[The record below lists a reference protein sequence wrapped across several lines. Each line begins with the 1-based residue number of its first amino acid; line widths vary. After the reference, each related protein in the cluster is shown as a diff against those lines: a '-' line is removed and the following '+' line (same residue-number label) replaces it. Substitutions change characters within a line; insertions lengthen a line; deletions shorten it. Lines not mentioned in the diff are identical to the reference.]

1 MANDHSLG
9 FLLFCQGRRS
19 SQLQLSRMSPRMGGS
34 NSWVFPIFSFSI
46 WKFFMVNT
54 WLLLY
59 HCLLDMWRPGKGGST
74 SHLLLIFKSVEYNG
88 ATSHLIQILCNSQR
102 SWRLGWVQSQDGIW
116 IYFLK
121 GEGRIFCE
129 LEEEWRELLK
139 RPARQNGKG
148 LKDHAWASFL
158 PPYLPFSNRSSLS

>member
-19 SQLQLSRMSPRMGGS
+19 SQLLLSRMSPRMGSS

-46 WKFFMVNT
+46 WKFLWWICGCCSTTVYWT
-54 WLLLY
+54 
-59 HCLLDMWRPGKGGST
+59 CGGLERGEVQVT
-74 SHLLLIFKSVEYNG
+74 CCYFVKSVEYNG
-88 ATSHLIQILCNSQR
+88 ATSHLIQILCISQR
-102 SWRLGWVQSQDGIW
+102 SWRLGWVQSQDGVW